1 MNNNTTPAATPATD
15 AELLAAYDRGIA
27 AGDYVEV
34 TPDLLATWEAELVAE
49 EAAEAAAQAAV
60 APRPYAVVLADLVR
74 FGEMSARRSAAGLPR
89 IPELDAYAAQ
99 LGAEAA
105 AALAAQS

>member
-1 MNNNTTPAATPATD
+1 MDSTAAPAPRTATD
-15 AELLAAYDRGIA
+15 AELLDALDRGIA

-49 EAAEAAAQAAV
+49 EAAEAAAA

-105 AALAAQS
+105 AALAADR